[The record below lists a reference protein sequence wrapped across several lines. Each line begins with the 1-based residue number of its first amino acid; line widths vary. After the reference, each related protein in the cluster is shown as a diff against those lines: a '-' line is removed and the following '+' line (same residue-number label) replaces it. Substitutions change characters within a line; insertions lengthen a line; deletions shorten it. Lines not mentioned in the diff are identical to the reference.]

1 MPEIRIVLPVP
12 LATWNR
18 LLAMNQWER
27 KKYRDWIHRAVSISI
42 HSGTGWPTRT
52 VSAEKLQSTG
62 LSMQEYLR
70 MIRPGTLKKSAIPRR
85 KSGQKGKSK
94 RR

>member
-12 LATWNR
+12 LVTWNR

-27 KKYRDWIHRAVSISI
+27 KKYRDWIHRAVFISI
-42 HSGTGWPTRT
+42 HGGTGWPTRM
-52 VSAEKLQSTG
+52 VSRGKLQLMG

>member
-42 HSGTGWPTRT
+42 HDGTGWPTRM
-52 VSAEKLQSTG
+52 VSRGKLQLMG
-62 LSMQEYLR
+62 LSIAEYFQ
-70 MIRPGTLKKSAIPRR
+70 MIRPGTFR
-85 KSGQKGKSK
+85 KSRTANPKSK
-94 RR
+94 RWTRKKRR